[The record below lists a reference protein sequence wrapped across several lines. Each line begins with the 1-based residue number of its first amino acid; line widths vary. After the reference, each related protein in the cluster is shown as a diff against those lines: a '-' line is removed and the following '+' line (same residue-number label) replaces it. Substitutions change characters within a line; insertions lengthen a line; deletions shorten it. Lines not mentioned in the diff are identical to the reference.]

1 MAEPPYL
8 QLIAS
13 FWEWSQQEI
22 NTWLRAFG
30 NLKEVLAERDLLSED
45 TFKSS
50 LRFSAFNILIAMLVD
65 LPPKVVFAPKGVSML
80 MFAALFMLYYIMT
93 LAFGLSLKL
102 ISIIVMSKTPMRICL
117 VFALFTTIYWPLNN
131 LLDYVTFSN
140 PELYAA
146 VTTPDSTI
154 LTIFTQAMTAGSMAW
169 IMSGF
174 ISMIICAYIFISIL
188 PAIRYSFRV
197 GWFRGILILF
207 GSSTLVAV
215 FQILPLRPISQAII
229 KIEFAT

>member
-50 LRFSAFNILIAMLVD
+50 LRFSAFNILIAMLVG

>member
-13 FWEWSQQEI
+13 FWEWIQQEI

-50 LRFSAFNILIAMLVD
+50 LRFSAFNILIAMLVG

-102 ISIIVMSKTPMRICL
+102 MSIIVMSKTPMRICL